1 MKRRHFLTISTLA
14 TTVAGTASAAP
25 IEDWWNQVKSDNLKF
40 TAKSIEGKL
49 SLDVE
54 LEVPDEEELIGK
66 KDAETHVTVYSWR
79 GEILPR
85 RFWPGC
91 SLIKKFDFKW
101 DGKPVAI
108 EKRFWRDLAGFIIQT
123 APKKPTPLPAEEWRY
138 DEFLAGLRQPRLMLS
153 AEGGTALIEWERP
166 EECDSHSTVR
176 WIISRTGTVLRHR
189 HEPPHEC

>member
-25 IEDWWNQVKSDNLKF
+25 PEDWWELVKQDNLKF
-40 TAKSIEGKL
+40 TAKSIDGKL

-54 LEVPDEEELIGK
+54 LEVPDEKELIRK
-66 KDAETHVTVYSWR
+66 EDAEGQTAAYSWR
-79 GEILPR
+79 GEILPG

-91 SLIKKFDFKW
+91 ALIKTFDFKW
-101 DGKPVAI
+101 DGKHVEI
-108 EKRFWRDLAGFIIQT
+108 ERRFWRDLAGFVIQT
-123 APKKPTPLPAEEWRY
+123 VTKKPVTPPDEAWRY
-138 DEFLAGLRQPRLMLS
+138 NEFLARLRQPRVMLS

-166 EECDSHSTVR
+166 EECDSHSTIR
-176 WIISRTGTVLRHR
+176 WIISRSGTVLRHR